1 MHMNV
6 RSDISLIVLTPE
18 RTLLECKVGR
28 VELPG
33 TKGRF
38 VVLKD
43 HAPVITSLT
52 AGDVVYDSGN
62 GQARIR
68 IRSGFAEVNDNTVTV
83 CAEV

>member
-1 MHMNV
+1 M
-6 RSDISLIVLTPE
+6 
-18 RTLLECKVGR
+18 
-28 VELPG
+28 
-33 TKGRF
+33 
-38 VVLKD
+38 VLKG

-62 GQARIR
+62 GQARIC